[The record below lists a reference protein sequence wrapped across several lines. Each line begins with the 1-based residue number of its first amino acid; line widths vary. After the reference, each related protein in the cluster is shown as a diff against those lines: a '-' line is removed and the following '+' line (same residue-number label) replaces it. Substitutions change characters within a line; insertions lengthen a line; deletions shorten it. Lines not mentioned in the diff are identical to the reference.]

1 MPMPRVVL
9 ALAAAC
15 VAAVP
20 AAAVATTS
28 SISGFDAA
36 TQDAIART
44 VTGGFLSQ
52 QSPGYEVGIWMPG
65 RGEYVRAFGV
75 SNRRTG
81 EPLQLEDHFRVG
93 SLTKTM
99 TAVTVM
105 RLVDQGRLSLDDHLS
120 QYVGGVANGGRITIR
135 QLLGMRAGVYDF
147 TANQR
152 MKDRWWSALGMP
164 WTPSQ
169 TIGVIRRGAPQ
180 YAPGTQGRYDNSD
193 YVLLGRIIE
202 RVTGRDAA
210 DVIHDEVVVPAG
222 LTETSLPQTTG
233 MPGPFRRGYTL
244 LPDGRLRD
252 TTVINPDVPW
262 TAGMV
267 VSTMADLHTWS
278 VVLASGDLLS
288 PAMQAEQTRGTRLE
302 GPGHAGDSYGL
313 GLGMNTAGWRGH
325 TGYVYGYNTA
335 MYTKPSTGTTIVVT
349 GNNGA
354 EAVFA
359 ALVKL
364 LGA

>member
-1 MPMPRVVL
+1 MRIPRTAL
-9 ALAAAC
+9 MAALAC
-15 VAAVP
+15 SFAVP
-20 AAAVATTS
+20 AASVATTS
-28 SISGFDAA
+28 SVSGFDAA
-36 TQDAIART
+36 TQDRIART

-52 QSPGYEVGIWMPG
+52 RSPGYAVGIWMPG

-81 EPLQLEDHFRVG
+81 APLQLEDRFRVG

-105 RLVDQGRLSLDDHLS
+105 RLVDQGRLTLDDRLS
-120 QYVGGVANGGRITIR
+120 TYVRGVANGDRITIR

-147 TANQR
+147 TANER
-152 MKDRWWSALGMP
+152 MMARWWSALGMP

-169 TIGVIRRGAPQ
+169 TIAVIRRGTPQ
-180 YAPGTQGRYDNSD
+180 YAPGRNGRYDNSN

-210 DVIHDEVVVPAG
+210 DVIHDEVLVPAG
-222 LTETSLPQTTG
+222 LSETTLPSSTG

-267 VSTMADLHTWS
+267 ISTMADLHTWS
-278 VVLASGDLLS
+278 VVLASGELLS
-288 PAMQAEQTRGTRLE
+288 PAMQAEQTRGTKLQ

-349 GNNGA
+349 GNDGA
-354 EAVFA
+354 EQVFA
-359 ALVKL
+359 ELVKI